1 MSWSSGTNN
10 SRTHNHLRLDAK
22 AIACIQEES
31 GMKLVHVIPHM
42 DEEAA
47 GPTQSVL
54 RLCEALALSGQR
66 VSIHT
71 MAAGRQPI
79 GIDLVVHAPW
89 RLLGRFG
96 FSLELVRSLYRAT
109 NSADILH
116 NHSLWSFSNM
126 AAGLVTRSGRALL
139 VTSPR
144 GTLAAAARARSR
156 FKKMIFSPLQRLAI
170 TRASCLHATS
180 AMEYRDIRQLGL
192 RQPVAVIPN
201 GIDIPVF
208 DSQADSR
215 APNQTRRLLFLGRL
229 HPIKGIELL
238 LKAWSSLQTSNPN
251 WELVIAGKG
260 ESTYVQ
266 SLHDLASRLHLD
278 RVTFAGA
285 VYGDAKRSLYFSSD
299 LFILP
304 TETENFGM
312 AIAEAQAHALPV
324 ITTHGAP
331 WAGLLEKRS
340 GWWVE
345 RTQKNID
352 STLSIAMRMSPTE
365 LHDMGWRGREWMTED
380 FDWNSVAKLMI
391 SVYRWL
397 HQGGEPPAC
406 VFID

>member
-1 MSWSSGTNN
+1 
-10 SRTHNHLRLDAK
+10 
-22 AIACIQEES
+22 
-31 GMKLVHVIPHM
+31 M

-54 RLCEALALSGQR
+54 RLCEALALSGQQ

-79 GIDLVVHAPW
+79 GIDLVLHHHW
-89 RLLGRFG
+89 RVLGRFG
-96 FSLELVRSLYRAT
+96 FSLELVRSLHRAT
-109 NSADILH
+109 GEADILH
-116 NHSLWSFSNM
+116 NHSLWSFPNM
-126 AAGLVTRSGRALL
+126 AAGLATRPGRALL

-144 GTLAAAARARSR
+144 GTLAQAARARSR
-156 FKKMIFSPLQRLAI
+156 FKKMLFSPLQRLAI
-170 TRASCLHATS
+170 ARASCLHATS

-201 GIDIPVF
+201 GIDIPAL
-208 DSQADSR
+208 DGPGDLR
-215 APNQTRRLLFLGRL
+215 MPNQARRLLFLGRL
-229 HPIKGIELL
+229 HPIKGIEFLL
-238 LKAWSSLQTSNPN
+238 NAWVSLQTKNPD

-260 ESTYVQ
+260 ESSYVQ
-266 SLHDLASRLHLD
+266 SLHNLASRLRLE
-278 RVTFAGA
+278 RVSFPGP
-285 VYGDAKRSLYFSSD
+285 VYGDAKRSLYRSSE

-331 WAGLLEKRS
+331 WAGLVEKRS

-352 STLSIAMRMSPTE
+352 ETLCVAMQMAPTT
-365 LHDMGWRGREWMTED
+365 LHEMGCRGREWMTAD
-380 FDWNSVAKLMI
+380 FDWNAVARQMA
-391 SVYRWL
+391 SVYSWL
-397 HQGGEPPAC
+397 LKGGKPPTC
-406 VFID
+406 VFVD